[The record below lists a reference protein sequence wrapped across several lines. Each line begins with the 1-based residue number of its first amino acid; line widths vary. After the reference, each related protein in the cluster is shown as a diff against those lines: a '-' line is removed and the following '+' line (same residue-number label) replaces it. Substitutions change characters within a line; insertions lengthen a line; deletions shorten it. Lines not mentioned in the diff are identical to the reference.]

1 MLSRFRTSPRGQMTA
16 PSDTRIEYRTCP
28 LCEATC
34 GLEITI
40 KDDVVRRIR
49 GDRDDV
55 FSHGFICPK
64 GSTLKQLEADPDRLR
79 APQIRTDDGWR
90 DATWEEAFTLIGKGL
105 TPIISEHGPNA
116 VGVYLGNPNVHNLSG
131 ILYGQVFLR
140 ALRTKNIFSAA
151 TVDQMPKHVSSGLM
165 FGHPDLIPVPD
176 IDRTHYLLMLG
187 ADPYESNGSLATAP
201 DWPGRLEAIKERGG
215 RVVVVDPRRSKTAAN
230 ASEHLSIRP
239 GTDALFLAAVVA
251 TLIEENLIAPAP
263 DFYEGL
269 DRAAAAVVAFTPER
283 VAATT
288 RIDAGTI
295 RRIARELA
303 AAESAAVYGRVG
315 THTVRHGTVS
325 SWLVDLI
332 NALTG
337 NLDRAGGAMFSEPA
351 NGRPRQPR
359 GFITGR
365 WSSRVRSLP
374 EVRGELPAAVMA
386 EEITTPG
393 EGQIKAMVVIAGNP
407 VASTPNADQ
416 LDDAL
421 GQLDF
426 MVSIDLYRN
435 ETSRRADVILPATPP
450 LQRSHYDLA
459 FAGLSLRNVAN
470 YSPAIFPNEVGMD
483 EWEILSKLAAIVAGQ
498 GPDIDAAVIDD
509 FAFTGYLQHMVDDT
523 LSPIHDRDVGE
534 ILTMIGNRRGPER
547 FLDLLLRAGPYGDRF
562 GEVSDGLTLAK
573 LEAAPHGIDFGALQ
587 PRLPAALCT
596 PTGTVDLAP
605 RQILDDLP
613 NLEATMDAESNG
625 GYLLVGRR
633 QLRSNNSW
641 MHNIDVLV
649 KGRDRCTLLIH
660 PDDAADL
667 EIDDGQLAEVAS
679 ATGKV
684 IALAEVTEDIM
695 RGVVSLPHGWGHDRE
710 GMATSVAASKPGVNS
725 NILSNEN
732 DLDPLSGNATLNAI
746 PVTVSAAG

>member
-1 MLSRFRTSPRGQMTA
+1 M
-16 PSDTRIEYRTCP
+16 
-28 LCEATC
+28 
-34 GLEITI
+34 
-40 KDDVVRRIR
+40 
-49 GDRDDV
+49 
-55 FSHGFICPK
+55 
-64 GSTLKQLEADPDRLR
+64 
-79 APQIRTDDGWR
+79 
-90 DATWEEAFTLIGKGL
+90 
-105 TPIISEHGPNA
+105 
-116 VGVYLGNPNVHNLSG
+116 
-131 ILYGQVFLR
+131 
-140 ALRTKNIFSAA
+140 
-151 TVDQMPKHVSSGLM
+151 
-165 FGHPDLIPVPD
+165 
-176 IDRTHYLLMLG
+176 
-187 ADPYESNGSLATAP
+187 
-201 DWPGRLEAIKERGG
+201 
-215 RVVVVDPRRSKTAAN
+215 
-230 ASEHLSIRP
+230 
-239 GTDALFLAAVVA
+239 
-251 TLIEENLIAPAP
+251 
-263 DFYEGL
+263 
-269 DRAAAAVVAFTPER
+269 
-283 VAATT
+283 
-288 RIDAGTI
+288 
-295 RRIARELA
+295 
-303 AAESAAVYGRVG
+303 
-315 THTVRHGTVS
+315 
-325 SWLVDLI
+325 
-332 NALTG
+332 
-337 NLDRAGGAMFSEPA
+337 
-351 NGRPRQPR
+351 
-359 GFITGR
+359 
-365 WSSRVRSLP
+365 
-374 EVRGELPAAVMA
+374 RGELPAAVMA

-649 KGRDRCTLLIH
+649 KGRDRCTLLIP

-732 DLDPLSGNATLNAI
+732 DLDPLSGNANLNAI